1 MLPYSAKLAWMILCT
16 IGTICSWPVLYGLA
30 KAINSWWISVIYGC
44 ALTIMVLF
52 FDIGMIWRLNSSE
65 FPLSFCLTQMV
76 VTNMVM
82 FILGGVSC
90 AYYIATIR
98 SALWPKHG
106 KQGIKWSNAYLLLI
120 IGLPLASTFLQMSFT
135 IKLGAYK
142 QTGFDSVFCGVTE
155 PLWPK
160 LLGYGGLPLIIAVA
174 TAVFTIFAVR
184 RLQIMLD
191 AHRKLWYDIT
201 NQIEFAPRPTT
212 DYQDTMLLQTAESAV
227 QSYGEAQRLVS
238 LSLDAARGDVESAV
252 PSRVASVTPC
262 SSLHNLSKESSESS
276 ISPPSAPL
284 QAPRPRP
291 LPADGDVS
299 MYGTAPIYRTPTLP
313 PPPTSLFA
321 EIWRLLFF
329 QAAFIAIN
337 VVMTVSTLRSV
348 SGNHRPSEFGSDH
361 VAMAL
366 TAWGPVLVFK
376 TILMAVDIGHFPSI
390 RKRLMFWKR

>member
-1 MLPYSAKLAWMILCT
+1 
-16 IGTICSWPVLYGLA
+16 
-30 KAINSWWISVIYGC
+30 
-44 ALTIMVLF
+44 
-52 FDIGMIWRLNSSE
+52 
-65 FPLSFCLTQMV
+65 
-76 VTNMVM
+76 
-82 FILGGVSC
+82 
-90 AYYIATIR
+90 
-98 SALWPKHG
+98 
-106 KQGIKWSNAYLLLI
+106 
-120 IGLPLASTFLQMSFT
+120 
-135 IKLGAYK
+135 
-142 QTGFDSVFCGVTE
+142 
-155 PLWPK
+155 
-160 LLGYGGLPLIIAVA
+160 
-174 TAVFTIFAVR
+174 
-184 RLQIMLD
+184 
-191 AHRKLWYDIT
+191 
-201 NQIEFAPRPTT
+201 
-212 DYQDTMLLQTAESAV
+212 MLLQTTESAV

-299 MYGTAPIYRTPTLP
+299 MYGTAPSKFSFEYTHSPAEPLNTVYRTPTLP

-366 TAWGPVLVFK
+366 TAWGPVLVFS
-376 TILMAVDIGHFPSI
+376 HFPSI